1 MFLELPTRPELY
13 DLHEVLEP
21 NPHFA
26 LLGQALRTDL
36 VSRPSSVTGKKYEN
50 VAKVYI
56 QAIHSVLTGE
66 KSAPEAASSLE
77 KQLVLITGFRK
88 APPPGTNRADP
99 KRSPEPTR

>member
-1 MFLELPTRPELY
+1 MLWEPPTLPELFELP
-13 DLHEVLEP
+13 EVLDP
-21 NPHFA
+21 NPRFA
-26 LLGQALRTDL
+26 LVSQAFQTGF